1 MTDFSQKVW
10 AVADANNWTDN
21 ALLHELLDV
30 IECEPQEVQDR
41 LVAALDPE
49 MAEAKVNQDALWD
62 QVADSM
68 KVWLAANN
76 MTMEQAYFS
85 HEFLKEVVR
94 LTEELGIEPEED
106 ND

>member
-1 MTDFSQKVW
+1 MNETATEWQCND
-10 AVADANNWTDN
+10 
-21 ALLHELLDV
+21 
-30 IECEPQEVQDR
+30 CEQWNTEEPK
-41 LVAALDPE
+41 
-49 MAEAKVNQDALWD
+49 AKVNQDALYD

-76 MTMEQAYFS
+76 MTMQQAYFS
-85 HEFLKEVVR
+85 HEFLKEVVH